1 MSDVSGKRLAVAVAV
16 SAGLGVAAGVST
28 AYGLPALSP
37 DWGDPDRLATVIVL
51 EAYLAIIVGHVVA
64 FGGFEGL
71 RRPMRIASTSPGEFA
86 AAAAVLIAIWAVA
99 AVLYLILSS
108 LAWPLTEVAS
118 ALLWI
123 GADGGRLADAE
134 PLLFVLAAG
143 RAIVI
148 APFAEEL
155 LFRGSLFGW
164 LRRRLPAFATILI
177 TASVFA
183 LGHPMPVLWP
193 AALLFGIGAA
203 WFRERSGSVTPF
215 IVMHVI
221 NNLALTVISY
231 WVTGWHVPNLLA
243 PPVQISHFF
252 DVSFA

>member
-1 MSDVSGKRLAVAVAV
+1 MSEVSGKRLGVAVAV
-16 SAGLGVAAGVST
+16 GAGLGVAAGVST
-28 AYGLPALSP
+28 AYALPALAP
-37 DWGDPDRLATVIVL
+37 AWGDTDRLATVIVL
-51 EAYLAIIVGHVVA
+51 EAYLAVIVGHVVA

-71 RRPMRIASTSPGEFA
+71 RTRLRIAPTSSRQCIA
-86 AAAAVLIAIWAVA
+86 AAAVWIAILAAAAVLYF
-99 AVLYLILSS
+99 VLSAF
-108 LAWPLTEVAS
+108 AWPFTEVAS

-164 LRRRLPAFATILI
+164 LRGRLPAFATILI

-215 IVMHVI
+215 ILVHVM
-221 NNLALTVISY
+221 NNLALTAISY
-231 WVTGWHVPNLLA
+231 WVTGWHVPNLLDPA
-243 PPVQISHFF
+243 WVTR
-252 DVSFA
+252 